1 MFQGQPPFNND
12 RYGKRSSTA
21 NDDWRV
27 FSTKTILLISFHTT
41 LRPRAP
47 TVLYLPIMSQNT
59 TLSQNTTSTMDPYQ
73 DDDDT
78 VPLLSRGHTRDTAR
92 STLSRLS
99 CKVRRKPDNITV
111 KNQLTK
117 WSQRGTDYLEG
128 AIVRDTV
135 ASHPVLSRA
144 HS

>member
-1 MFQGQPPFNND
+1 MCITVGLLSTMTQREP
-12 RYGKRSSTA
+12 SSTA

-41 LRPRAP
+41 LRLQAP

-59 TLSQNTTSTMDPYQ
+59 TSTTDPYQ

-78 VPLLSRGHTRDTAR
+78 VPLLSRDHTRGTAR

-99 CKVRRKPDNITV
+99 CKVRREPDDTTV
-111 KNQLTK
+111 ENQLTK
-117 WSQRGTDYLEG
+117 WSRRGTDYMEG
-128 AIVRDTV
+128 AIVRSSF
-135 ASHPVLSRA
+135 ASSSFTCSFLG
-144 HS
+144 